1 MADNYRHWKL
11 ETDGDNLVWL
21 SFDKADATT
30 NVLSAEVMTEL
41 DAILDELRA
50 RNPRGLAN
58 PSGKAS
64 GFISR
69 ADVEEVTRLE
79 DTDDA
84 IRLGKR
90 GWGLFRNAAPPPL
103 P

>member
-30 NVLSAEVMTEL
+30 NVLSAEVMAEL

-50 RNPRGLAN
+50 RNPRGPAI
-58 PSGKAS
+58 PPAKAA
-64 GFISR
+64 GVNAR
-69 ADVEEVTRLE
+69 AGVQEVTPLK
-79 DTDDA
+79 DA
-84 IRLGKR
+84 HHAMRPVER
-90 GWGLFRNAAPPPL
+90 GWGPFNKLAAPP
-103 P
+103 